1 MNYNIYVLISLYLFN
16 LLKNLSDYDKVFLI
30 NKDHQ
35 MNCTQHTAYII
46 KFFILTLFQIMII
59 YLLFNNSDYEAKP
72 LILISYG
79 IALPLY
85 TIEYMNK
92 IYDHDLTTTDKVKE
106 VSLFILQC
114 LTSTL
119 AIYLIWSKKSIVS
132 ALALIFLTSLIM
144 ILPLFI
150 LKYNVTCNID
160 KKPKITNKINEVQK
174 EVKDK
179 KESVKK
185 DSNNDNKHPEK
196 C

>member
-1 MNYNIYVLISLYLFN
+1 
-16 LLKNLSDYDKVFLI
+16 
-30 NKDHQ
+30 
-35 MNCTQHTAYII
+35 
-46 KFFILTLFQIMII
+46 MII

-179 KESVKK
+179 KE
-185 DSNNDNKHPEK
+185 
-196 C
+196 